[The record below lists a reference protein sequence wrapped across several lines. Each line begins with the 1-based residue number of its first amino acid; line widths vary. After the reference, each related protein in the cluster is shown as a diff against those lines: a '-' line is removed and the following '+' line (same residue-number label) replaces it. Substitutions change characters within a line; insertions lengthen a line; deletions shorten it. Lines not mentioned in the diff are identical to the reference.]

1 MSNDPKHSD
10 AWIAVVKRKAQ
21 QDTCELPQD
30 SWGTIAKAA
39 GIAQQRSRGRVVR
52 LWACAAAAAVALVAG
67 IALIGVRSGSLQQQP
82 ASMPTAQSA
91 PHAATGGGV
100 PTATQE
106 PRLLAQRTEAEKPA
120 KTHETKT
127 HREKQ
132 NAGQPERVAARD
144 DNAAET
150 NAGSAPGLEAA
161 PQDDRCS
168 VPNAPDDKA
177 NEANSGEKSGQQQ
190 RWRQQGNGYRGV
202 NHSSKQ
208 GNGAGS
214 DAYGNTLRLYGNGI
228 ILAAASSENSGKVQ
242 TVMSDPDGMIY
253 AAPRRTKFSYE
264 HKIPITV
271 GLTFSKRI
279 PYDIE
284 LSTGLVYTLMSS
296 DVTAEL
302 TGEKFTQRIQFLG
315 IPFGVRWNFWR
326 WRNFS
331 TYVGG
336 EVLGEKVIDAKYGND
351 KVDVDRLQWSLHGLA
366 GVRYNVGNHVGFYL
380 EPKVSHYMTDLP
392 LTTIRGEHPINLNV
406 QFGVSVQ
413 F

>member
-30 SWGTIAKAA
+30 SWDTIAKAA

-82 ASMPTAQSA
+82 ASMQTAQST

-100 PTATQE
+100 PTAAQE

-120 KTHETKT
+120 KTHEAETR
-127 HREKQ
+127 REKQ
-132 NAGQPERVAARD
+132 NAGQPERVAARG

-150 NAGSAPGLEAA
+150 NASSAPGLEAA

-177 NEANSGEKSGQQQ
+177 NEANPDEKSGQQQ

-202 NHSSKQ
+202 DHSSKHS
-208 GNGAGS
+208 NGAGN

-336 EVLGEKVIDAKYGND
+336 EVLGEKVIDAKYGDD